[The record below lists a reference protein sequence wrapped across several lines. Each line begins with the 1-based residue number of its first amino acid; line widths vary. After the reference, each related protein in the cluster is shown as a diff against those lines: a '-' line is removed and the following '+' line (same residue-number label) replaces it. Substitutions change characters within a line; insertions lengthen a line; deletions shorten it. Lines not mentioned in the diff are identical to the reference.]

1 MSSSRINSIPASPG
15 ALAPQPSSDRVAASW
30 EADAWVGALRRA
42 FGPTS
47 EVLDDGRGGM
57 LVENHPPHTIIALWR
72 PKKGQEPFLRRWPSI
87 VTLSRANEEALLD
100 EVLSLIP
107 DGARLWISRGDIDW
121 ALMAEIVM
129 ISERN
134 LEPFQYRELE
144 KFVSED
150 RARTLAAIGRG
161 YTGDARRYT
170 AFVDTVR
177 EDHA

>member
-1 MSSSRINSIPASPG
+1 M
-15 ALAPQPSSDRVAASW
+15 
-30 EADAWVGALRRA
+30 WVGALRRA

-47 EVLDDGRGGM
+47 EVLDGGQGEV

-72 PKKGQEPFLRRWPSI
+72 PKRGSEPFLRRWPSI
-87 VTLSRANEEALLD
+87 VTLSRVNEEALID

-129 ISERN
+129 ISEKN
-134 LEPFQYRELE
+134 LAPFQYRELE

-161 YTGDARRYT
+161 YTGDAQRYT

-177 EDHA
+177 EDHP